1 MSGATIQLEG
11 VSLQTS
17 IGHQTILHDISL
29 AVEGG
34 DRLAIVGPSGAG
46 KTHLLRLF
54 NRLSEPSTGH
64 ILYNGQDIRRIPVI
78 ELRRRVALVLQES
91 RLLGMTVANTLRYP
105 LQLQRM
111 PDSEITQRLNTWVD
125 RLRLPKE
132 WLESTERE
140 LSVGQRQWVAIAR
153 ALMQHP
159 EVLLLDE
166 PTSALDLGRGE
177 ALMNLLQS
185 LSTEIGLTLIMVT
198 HQLDLAAMVSNRVLY
213 LKQGQVAWQSP
224 THQVDWT
231 TLRQDL
237 VATEQQQAD
246 EWGE

>member
-1 MSGATIQLEG
+1 MTIQLAE
-11 VSLQTS
+11 VSLRTN
-17 IGHQTILHDISL
+17 IGHQTILRDISL
-29 AVEGG
+29 MVKGG
-34 DRLAIVGPSGAG
+34 DRLAIVGSSGAG

-54 NRLSEPSTGH
+54 NRLSEPTHGH
-64 ILYNGQDIRRIPVI
+64 ILYNGKDIRQMPVI
-78 ELRRRVALVLQES
+78 ELRRRVALVLQEP
-91 RLLGMTVANTLRYP
+91 RLLGMTVADALRYP

-111 PDSEITQRLNTWVD
+111 PAAEITQRLNAWVD

-132 WLESTERE
+132 WLESTEKE

-159 EVLLLDE
+159 TVLLMDE
-166 PTSALDLGRGE
+166 PTSALDVGRGE
-177 ALMNLLQS
+177 ALMHLLQS

-198 HQLDLAAMVSNRVLY
+198 HQLDLAAMGSNRVLY
-213 LKQGQVAWQSP
+213 LKQGQVAWQNL
-224 THQVDWT
+224 THQVDWAA
-231 TLRQDL
+231 LRQDL

>member
-1 MSGATIQLEG
+1 M
-11 VSLQTS
+11 SLQTS

-29 AVEGG
+29 TVEGG

-54 NRLSEPSTGH
+54 NRLSEPTTGH
-64 ILYNGQDIRRIPVI
+64 IFYNGRDIRRIPVI
-78 ELRRRVALVLQES
+78 DLRRRVALVLQES
-91 RLLGMTVANTLRYP
+91 RLLGMTVADALRYP

-111 PDSEITQRLNTWVD
+111 PSLEIKQRLDTWVE
-125 RLRLPKE
+125 RMRLPGE
-132 WLESTERE
+132 WLESTEKE

-153 ALMQHP
+153 ALIQHP
-159 EVLLLDE
+159 DVLLLDE

-177 ALMNLLQS
+177 ALMNLLQN
-185 LSTEIGLTLIMVT
+185 LSHEGLTILLVT
-198 HQLDLAAMVSNRVLY
+198 HQLELAAQGSNRVLY
-213 LKQGQVAWQSP
+213 LKQGHVAWQSP
-224 THQVDWT
+224 THQVDWVA
-231 TLRQDL
+231 LRQDL